1 MTDVKK
7 AHQVAVADATRA
19 AIGLTKPSRERPIG
33 VVSGPPSARAQLM
46 SPADLPYGDRLM
58 RGEEM
63 PFDIGGVVKNTPKII
78 KAAKKLFK
86 GSGGFREGWLFPDGF
101 YTANGKHSHDMAA
114 EKIFQE
120 AGVKA
125 VRPPRARRSLSFRG
139 PVRDDDLPYEDLLH
153 RGVVRGGVKAGHAY
167 FQTSGKNI
175 TKPQLRV
182 IQESIRQLGDK
193 GASITMQQA
202 DDYKVFFPH
211 QKGELMRY
219 LNSITK

>member
-1 MTDVKK
+1 MASPT
-7 AHQVAVADATRA
+7 QVAVADATRA

-63 PFDIGGVVKNTPKII
+63 PFDIGGAVKNTPKII

-86 GSGGFREGWLFPDGF
+86 GSGGFRNGWLFPDGF
-101 YTANGKHSHDMAA
+101 YTANGKHSHDSAA
-114 EKIFQE
+114 ERIFLE
-120 AGVKA
+120 AGVDA
-125 VRPPRARRSLSFRG
+125 VRPPRARPALQEG
-139 PVRDDDLPYEDLLH
+139 DLPYEDLLH
-153 RGVVRGGVKAGHAY
+153 RGVVRGGVKADHAY
-167 FQTSGKNI
+167 FQTGRKNL
-175 TKPQLRV
+175 TKQQSRI

-193 GASITMQQA
+193 GASITIQQA
-202 DDYKVFFPH
+202 DNYRVFFPH